1 MNRQISPDLR
11 TIFNTKDSYQTK
23 QNQLKVKKYL
33 AERKSSQ
40 TQNLKY
46 TQDNVIQ
53 KRKKEKGFHKGG
65 EVEGKKQKELLKIK
79 NYSRN

>member
-1 MNRQISPDLR
+1 M
-11 TIFNTKDSYQTK
+11 KDSYQTK

-53 KRKKEKGFHKGG
+53 KR
-65 EVEGKKQKELLKIK
+65 
-79 NYSRN
+79 